1 MNTNALRSYTAMAS
15 NGSQTGAAERMKELA
30 ASPDTAKAAKA
41 AKEFES
47 FFVSQMVQHMFEGV
61 KTDSMFGG
69 GHGEEMFR
77 SQLIDQYGKMVAAR
91 GGLGIA
97 DSVVRSMLHQQEV
110 KS

>member
-1 MNTNALRSYTAMAS
+1 MIDTNALRSYTALA
-15 NGSQTGAAERMKELA
+15 NTGTAPSDRLKALA
-30 ASPDTAKAAKA
+30 DNPDTAKAAKA

-47 FFVSQMVQHMFEGV
+47 FFVSQMVQHMFGGI
-61 KTDSMFGG
+61 KADGMFGG

-97 DSVVRSMLHQQEV
+97 DSVVRSMIQQQEV
-110 KS
+110 K